1 MRATAPSLAPD
12 LDRGRHDDPESGRS
26 LGMDG
31 LREFLDAV
39 REHGLVAGNL
49 RGLFHVAIGRRITR
63 LDGTVISTGVTW
75 RELANLLKGMRFDKE
90 LVAEVG
96 GDPEELSPRD
106 RQRFWYSAI
115 TLSRPDS
122 QEAQTQADRL
132 AAAVKS
138 LGFVIGPPPSAG
150 GRQSPTPE
158 TKPKPPEGGAEKPKK
173 KKK

>member
-1 MRATAPSLAPD
+1 MRATAPSLVPA
-12 LDRGRHDDPESGRS
+12 LDTGRPDDPECGRS

-31 LREFLDAV
+31 LREFIDVV
-39 REHGLVAGNL
+39 RENGLVAGNL
-49 RGLFHVAIGRRITR
+49 RGLFHIAIGRRISR
-63 LDGTVISTGVTW
+63 PDGTVVSAGVTW
-75 RELANLLKGMRFDKE
+75 RELANLLKGMRFDKD

-122 QEAQTQADRL
+122 PEAHAQADRL
-132 AAAVKS
+132 AAAVKP
-138 LGFVIGPPPSAG
+138 LGFVVGPPPSSG
-150 GRQSPTPE
+150 GKRTAAPE
-158 TKPKPPEGGAEKPKK
+158 RGPKPTEAEKPKK

>member
-1 MRATAPSLAPD
+1 
-12 LDRGRHDDPESGRS
+12 
-26 LGMDG
+26 MDG

-63 LDGTVISTGVTW
+63 PDGAVVSTGVTW
-75 RELANLLKGMRFDKE
+75 RELANLFKGMRFDKE

-106 RQRFWYSAI
+106 RQRFWYAAI
-115 TLSRPDS
+115 TLARPDS
-122 QEAQTQADRL
+122 PEARAEADRL
-132 AAAVKS
+132 AAAVKP
-138 LGFVIGPPPSAG
+138 LGFVVGPPPSPG
-150 GRQSPTPE
+150 GKPAPAPGPEPTP
-158 TKPKPPEGGAEKPKK
+158 PEAEKSKK

>member
-1 MRATAPSLAPD
+1 
-12 LDRGRHDDPESGRS
+12 
-26 LGMDG
+26 MDG
-31 LREFLDAV
+31 LREFLETV

-49 RGLFHVAIGRRITR
+49 RGLFHVAIGRRISR
-63 LDGTVISTGVTW
+63 LDGTVVSTGVTW

-122 QEAQTQADRL
+122 SEAHAQADRL
-132 AAAVKS
+132 AAAVKP
-138 LGFVIGPPPSAG
+138 LGFVVGPPPSP
-150 GRQSPTPE
+150 GRKQSPAPE
-158 TKPKPPEGGAEKPKK
+158 AKPPEGGAEKPKK